1 MIKSLHI
8 VPSIYTEASGPSYS
22 VPKLCEALARQG
34 EAVELHVL
42 APIKKSTTKLY
53 AVHGHRAWPVVKR
66 LGISP
71 PMHKV
76 LKQAAKEAQ
85 IMHNHSLWMLPN
97 IYPLLAIRN
106 SDCRLVTSPRG
117 TLSEYAL
124 GRSRWLKKIL
134 WGLGQGNTLKKSSCL
149 HATSEMEYREIRRK
163 GLKAPVAIIPNGIE
177 MPSEQKQDKIVKEL
191 KRLLFLGRI
200 HPIKGIDVLIRA
212 WAKIEKQFTDWELCI
227 LGPDNDNYSARMNS
241 LAKDLTIK
249 RINFAGAVY
258 GSAKSQAYWSADLFV
273 LPSYSENFGMT
284 VAEALAHGK
293 PAIVSKGAPWQGL
306 ETHGCGWWIE
316 VGEAPLT
323 ECLREALTLSP
334 EEMAKRGALG
344 RAWVERDFSWPRVGE
359 MMHKTYLWLLG
370 DGLSPDW
377 VRVDG

>member
-1 MIKSLHI
+1 MIKSIHI
-8 VPSIYTEASGPSYS
+8 VPSIHTEASGPSYS
-22 VPKLCEALARQG
+22 VPKLCEALAQQG
-34 EAVELHVL
+34 ETVELHVL
-42 APIKKSTTKLY
+42 APTPESTSKSY
-53 AVHGHRAWPVVKR
+53 AVHGHHAWPVVQR

-71 PMHKV
+71 SMHKA

-106 SDCRLVTSPRG
+106 SGCRLVTSPRG

-124 GRSRWLKKIL
+124 NRSRWLKKL
-134 WGLGQGNTLKKSSCL
+134 FWGLGQGDILKKSSCL
-149 HATSEMEYREIRRK
+149 HATSEMEYCEIRRK
-163 GLKAPVAIIPNGIE
+163 GVKAPVAIIPNGIE
-177 MPSEQKQDKIVKEL
+177 TPGDRKKDKIEKQL
-191 KRLLFLGRI
+191 RRLLFLGRI
-200 HPIKGIDVLIRA
+200 HPKKGIDVLIRA
-212 WAKIEKQFTDWELCI
+212 WAKIEKQFTDWELYI
-227 LGPDNDNYSARMNS
+227 LGPDNDNYLYQMNTLARHLS
-241 LAKDLTIK
+241 IK

-284 VAEALAHGK
+284 VVEALAHGI

-306 ETHGCGWWIE
+306 ETHRCGWWIE
-316 VGEAPLT
+316 IGEEPLI
-323 ECLREALTLSP
+323 ECLEEALTLSP
-334 EEMAKRGALG
+334 EELAKRGALG
-344 RAWVERDFSWPRVGE
+344 RTWIERDFSWTRVGE

-370 DGLSPDW
+370 GGSTPDW